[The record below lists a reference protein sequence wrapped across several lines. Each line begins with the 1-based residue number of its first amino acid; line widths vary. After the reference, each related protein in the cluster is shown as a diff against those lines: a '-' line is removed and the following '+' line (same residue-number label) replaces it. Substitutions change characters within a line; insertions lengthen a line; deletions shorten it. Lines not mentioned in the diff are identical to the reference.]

1 MLHIL
6 KTYKTLI
13 ILGVCSLVFFSWF
26 YYENVIPIKK
36 DRVLSIMT
44 ANLDLI
50 HVNLSKGYV
59 TFENPGKQD
68 HMFFDS
74 EEDMFEWIEQ
84 VTSEGT
90 IPSGYKD
97 DLQYYINQ
105 GYITAAVHA
114 DIDPNGRVTSPVG
127 KIELIYD
134 GPNWTIDSEQDTT
147 YTVCKFPIIDTY
159 NVSYDEF
166 KDKTYP
172 MFLGYGI
179 D

>member
-1 MLHIL
+1 MLQFL
-6 KTYKTLI
+6 KNKTLI
-13 ILGVCSLVFFSWF
+13 ILGVCATVFFSWF
-26 YYENVIPIKK
+26 YIEYVKEPKK
-36 DRVLSIMT
+36 DRILSIMT

-59 TFENPGKQD
+59 SFENPGKED

-74 EEDMFEWIEQ
+74 EKDMFDWIEQ

-97 DLQYYINQ
+97 DLQYNINN

-114 DIDPNGRVTSPVG
+114 DIDQNGRVISPVG
-127 KIELIYD
+127 KIELIYN
-134 GPNWTIDSEQDTT
+134 GPNWTNGSEQDTT
-147 YTVCKFPIIDTY
+147 YKVCKFNTIDTY
-159 NVSYDEF
+159 DVTYDEF
-166 KDKTYP
+166 EGKTYP
-172 MFLGYGI
+172 MYLGYGI

>member
-1 MLHIL
+1 MLQLL
-6 KTYKTLI
+6 KNKTLV
-13 ILGVCSLVFFSWF
+13 ILGVCATIFFSWF
-26 YYENVIPIKK
+26 YIEYVKEPEK

-44 ANLDLI
+44 ANMDLI
-50 HVNLSKGYV
+50 HVNLTRGYV
-59 TFENPGKQD
+59 SFENPGKED

-74 EEDMFEWIEQ
+74 EKNMFDWIEQ
-84 VTSEGT
+84 VTTEGT

-97 DLQYYINQ
+97 DLQYHINQ

-114 DIDPNGRVTSPVG
+114 DINDKGELVSPVG

-134 GPNWTIDSEQDTT
+134 GPNWTIDSDKDTT

-166 KDKTYP
+166 GKKSYP
-172 MFLGYGI
+172 MYLGYGI